1 MSESQSTDA
10 MSDLVRFLIVLALLG
25 IVVAMV
31 FYVAGWIPVHPAELT
46 PPLNYREELIAL

>member
-1 MSESQSTDA
+1 MSVGQSADA

-31 FYVAGWIPVHPAELT
+31 FYVAGWIPVPAMRSS
-46 PPLNYREELIAL
+46 PPSAST